1 MSTRHERM
9 GNKSLNEQHAK
20 ILKELMQRA
29 DNRKCVDCRK
39 KDPRWASWNIGVF
52 MCIRCSGVHRSI
64 GTHITKVKS
73 ADLDAW
79 TPEQIANML
88 KWGNAKANAYW
99 EHLLP
104 AGFEGPPESSIDQWI
119 RDKYDG
125 KRFAMRG
132 PMPDPDSI
140 PLPEGISSV
149 NNAAAAAAT
158 ATGSILPRAPTAS
171 FAQFPPQQ
179 QPAQKAQPATNASQ
193 DLFDAFQG
201 PSTAAP
207 QQQPQQQQ
215 QVNNI
220 KSDIMSLYAN
230 PKPASSFSQQ
240 QQQQQQ
246 QQQLSGLQFFS
257 TTPATQQQPSFNQP
271 QQSFANFA
279 SFPAASSNGFAS
291 GGGFGATLQPAVG
304 SALFPGASNSSSA
317 SASGGI
323 PDFMGLGGVVG
334 GATFPKSSG
343 SNAMSGGGNDK
354 DIWGEFQ

>member
-9 GNKSLNEQHAK
+9 GNKSLNEQHSK

-149 NNAAAAAAT
+149 NNAAT
-158 ATGSILPRAPTAS
+158 AGGAVLPRAPAAS

-179 QPAQKAQPATNASQ
+179 QQSQPVQKAQQPATNASQ

-207 QQQPQQQQ
+207 QQQQQQQ

-230 PKPASSFSQQ
+230 PKPSSPFPQQ
-240 QQQQQQ
+240 PQQQ

-317 SASGGI
+317 STSGGI

-343 SNAMSGGGNDK
+343 SNATSGGANDK